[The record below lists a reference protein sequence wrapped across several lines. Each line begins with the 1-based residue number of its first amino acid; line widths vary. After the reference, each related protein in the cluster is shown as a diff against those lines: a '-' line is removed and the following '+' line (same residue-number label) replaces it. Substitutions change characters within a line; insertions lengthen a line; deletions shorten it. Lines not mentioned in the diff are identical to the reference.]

1 MASIEERLRQLV
13 DENLE
18 LDGRPLG
25 RPLDMTTNLIAA
37 GVSSI
42 DAIAFMKLVA
52 KTFSITIPPEE
63 CSKIRSVGMLIEYID
78 NHAE

>member
-18 LDGRPLG
+18 VDGRPLG

-37 GVSSI
+37 GVSSM
-42 DAIAFMKLVA
+42 DAVAFIKLVDSE
-52 KTFSITIPPEE
+52 FNISIPAADLVKLDTL
-63 CSKIRSVGMLIEYID
+63 RSLADYIEG
-78 NHAE
+78 HAA